1 VTALLDDVLDAK
13 DTEPDPVPYASWGA
27 RLGAFALDVL
37 PGAAV
42 LVTMGL
48 MAYTTAPGS
57 RLRWT
62 YVAVLAV
69 VAMAMVV
76 NRVLLPT
83 VTGWSLGRA
92 VFGLRVLGA
101 SGEPPGF
108 LRLLLRE
115 VAHLLD
121 TAAAFVGWLWPLWDR
136 RHRTFADILVRTEV
150 HVVDPPRRNARR
162 IAAWVLVAAALLCAG
177 GAGLGYQVIYR
188 HERAVDQAR
197 AEISE
202 RGPRIVE
209 QMLSYQ
215 ADSLVDDFAKAQQL
229 ATDTYRPKLIVQQQ
243 SVQKAGVA
251 NNQYWAVSSAVL
263 SIEPD
268 HAAMLMALQGQRGA
282 NANDLKFIT
291 ATVRVEFDRVAG
303 QWRVNDLKVLKKP
316 LFQGAPQ

>member
-1 VTALLDDVLDAK
+1 
-13 DTEPDPVPYASWGA
+13 
-27 RLGAFALDVL
+27 
-37 PGAAV
+37 
-42 LVTMGL
+42 
-48 MAYTTAPGS
+48 
-57 RLRWT
+57 
-62 YVAVLAV
+62 
-69 VAMAMVV
+69 
-76 NRVLLPT
+76 
-83 VTGWSLGRA
+83 
-92 VFGLRVLGA
+92 
-101 SGEPPGF
+101 
-108 LRLLLRE
+108 
-115 VAHLLD
+115 
-121 TAAAFVGWLWPLWDR
+121 
-136 RHRTFADILVRTEV
+136 
-150 HVVDPPRRNARR
+150 VDPPRRNARR